1 MTEHTKYNTK
11 TMLKIRRLTIQ
22 LAAIPTI
29 LMAAIPMAAQS
40 FNEWRD
46 PKVNEVNRAPM
57 HTSFFAYSDADEA
70 AAGLREN
77 SSNYLNLNGL
87 WKFNWVE
94 NDSDRPTDFWG
105 VGYDDSDWDLMP
117 VPGMWELNGH
127 GDPIYV
133 NMGYA
138 WEGKFESTP
147 PTPPSEGNHVGTY
160 RTDFDVPFDWSGKE
174 IIAHF
179 GSVTSNMYLWINGKF
194 VGYSEDS
201 KLEAEFNVTKFVKPG
216 NNVLAMQVFR
226 WCDGTYLEDQD
237 FFRYCG
243 IGRDCYLYA
252 REKTG
257 IRDIRIT
264 PDLDADYCDGTLSVT
279 VTTIGNCSVDLTLA
293 DAEGN
298 KVAGAKVSGSGTNT
312 AVLKVTNPYKWSAE
326 TPYLYTLTATSS
338 SKGKTLEVI
347 PIQAGFRK
355 IEIVDSQVLIN
366 GQPVLFKGADR
377 HELDPD
383 GGYVVSRER
392 MLQDVMTMKGMNINA
407 VRTSHYPNDRY
418 WYELCDKYGLY
429 VVAEANVESHGMGY
443 DERTLAK
450 APDYRKAHLE
460 RNMRNVQRNFN
471 FPSIIFWSLGNEAG
485 NGQNF
490 VDCYEWVKAED
501 PSRPVQYERA
511 KYEDNTDIFCPMYYD
526 YEQCIEYCENNPA
539 RPLIQCEYGHA
550 MGNSEGGFR
559 EYWDII
565 RKYPEYQ
572 GGFIW
577 DFVDQSP
584 HWTGKTGKP
593 IYAYAGDF
601 NESDSKA
608 DYNFCNN
615 GLISPDRRYNP
626 HAYEVRYVYQPVWT
640 EAVDLQKGEVE
651 IFNEYFFRGLENYY
665 LEWTVEAEGQAV
677 AKGVVSDLE
686 VGPQER
692 RKVNLGYDW
701 AMLPEGKELML
712 NVVYKLKTAESLLEA
727 GHAVSWQQLCISEYD
742 FAEPEVAAGG
752 EIAVNQEDGGVT
764 VQGPNFTVSFNSEG
778 WLAGYVVDGQ
788 SLLAEDSCLRPN
800 FWRAP
805 TDNDMGAWLHHK
817 YAVWKE
823 PKMDLKGVEAKVG
836 SGVAIVTATYDMP
849 DVQGVLSMTYT
860 IGGDGAVKVVE
871 DFAATQGAAVPDAFR
886 FGLRLDMPEDFDT
899 VEYYGRGP
907 WENYS
912 DRMNASPVGLYRQS
926 VAEQFYPYIRPQ
938 ETGTKS
944 DLRWWNVLD
953 INGNGLNFRSTGAF
967 SASALN
973 YTQESLDEGPE
984 KVNRHSSEVSPA
996 GMTCLCIDGEQM
1008 GLGCV
1013 DSWGAMPRDEY
1024 LLHYGSR
1031 SFVLLITPV
1040 SHRFG
1045 AR

>member
-1 MTEHTKYNTK
+1 MTEHTNT
-11 TMLKIRRLTIQ
+11 TNSMNTILMIRRLTIQ
-22 LAAIPTI
+22 LAAFQAI

-70 AAGLREN
+70 AAGLMEN

-105 VGYDDSDWDLMP
+105 LGYDDGDWDLMP
-117 VPGMWELNGH
+117 VPGMWELNGY

-133 NMGYA
+133 NIGYA
-138 WEGKFESTP
+138 WREKFESDP
-147 PTPPSEGNHVGTY
+147 PAPPSEGNHVGTY
-160 RTDFDVPFDWSGKE
+160 RTDFDVPLDWSGKE

-201 KLEAEFNVTKFVKPG
+201 KLEAEFNVTKYVKPG

-237 FFRYCG
+237 FLRYCG

-252 REKTG
+252 REKNG
-257 IRDIRIT
+257 IRDIRVT

-279 VTTIGNCSVDLTLA
+279 VTTVGNCSVNLILT

-298 KVAGAKVSGSGTNT
+298 EAAGAKVSGSGTNT
-312 AVLKVTNPYKWSAE
+312 AVLKVTNPHKWTAE

-347 PIQAGFRK
+347 PVQAGFRK
-355 IEIVDSQVLIN
+355 IEIIDSQVLIN
-366 GQPVLFKGADR
+366 GQPVLIKGVDR

-392 MLQDVMTMKGMNINA
+392 MLQDVKIMKEMNINA
-407 VRTSHYPNDRY
+407 VRTSHYPNDPY

-443 DERTLAK
+443 EDRTLAK
-450 APDYRKAHLE
+450 STDYRKAHLE

-490 VDCYEWVKAED
+490 YDCYEWVKAED
-501 PSRPVQYERA
+501 SSRPVQYERA
-511 KYEDNTDIFCPMYYD
+511 QLEDNTDIFCPMYYD
-526 YEQCIEYCENNPA
+526 YGQCIEYCENNPPK
-539 RPLIQCEYGHA
+539 PLIQCEYGHA

-593 IYAYAGDF
+593 IYGYAGDF
-601 NESDSKA
+601 NENDSKE

-615 GLISPDRRYNP
+615 GLISPDRRHNP

-651 IFNEYFFRGLENYY
+651 IFNEYFFRALENYY

-686 VGPQER
+686 IGPQER
-692 RKVNLGYDW
+692 KKVNLGYDG

-712 NVVYKLKTAESLLEA
+712 NVVYKLKTAEQLLEA
-727 GHAVSWQQLCISEYD
+727 GHVVSWQQLCISEYD
-742 FAEPEVAAGG
+742 FAEPFVASDG
-752 EIAVNQEDGGVT
+752 EITVNQEDSGIT
-764 VQGPNFTVSFNSEG
+764 VRGSNFTVSFNSDG

-805 TDNDMGAWLHHK
+805 TDNDMGAWLQHR

-823 PKMDLKGVEAKVG
+823 PKIELKGVEAKVG
-836 SGVAIVTATYDMP
+836 SGVAVVTATYDMP
-849 DVQGVLSMTYT
+849 DVQGILSMTYS
-860 IGGDGAVKVVE
+860 ISGRGAVKVVE
-871 DFAATQGAAVPDAFR
+871 DFAATQGAAVADAFR
-886 FGLRLDMPEDFDT
+886 FGLRLDMPSDFDT

-912 DRMNASPVGLYRQS
+912 DRKNASPIGLYRQS

-953 INGNGLNFRSTGAF
+953 ISGNGLNFRSTGAF

-973 YTQESLDEGPE
+973 YTQESLDEGAQ
-984 KVNRHSSEVSPA
+984 KANRHSSEVSPA

-1008 GLGCV
+1008 GVGCV
-1013 DSWGAMPRDEY
+1013 NSWGAIPRDEY
-1024 LLHYGSR
+1024 LLHYSSR

-1040 SHRFG
+1040 FHRL
-1045 AR
+1045 